1 VSAGK
6 RDKRIIIQSPSA
18 VQAADGQMVNTWA
31 TFATVWASI
40 KHQSGISAIKSGMDT
55 SSVKASIR
63 ILRLAGVTAGMR
75 VVHGAT
81 VYAIEAVLPDEK
93 NVSLDL
99 VGVSVNVESLL

>member
-1 VSAGK
+1 MDAGK
-6 RDKRIIIQSPSA
+6 RDKRITIQSPSA
-18 VQAADGQMVNTWA
+18 SQDAAGQMVNTWA

-40 KHQSGISAIKSGMDT
+40 KHKSGASTIQSDSDT

-63 ILRLAGVTAGMR
+63 ILRLAGVNAGMR
-75 VVHGAT
+75 VVHGST

-99 VGVSVNVESLL
+99 VCVVRDAES